1 MVSPNPPQMFK
12 VLLRDAKTGGKKL
25 LLPCE
30 RTAEEV
36 KRLRESYELVE
47 AVPVFHEP
55 NDDSDEKVYRDAITA
70 LVRAYRMARRKGDL
84 GLAGRA
90 EEAMAALLGGEKEP
104 PTMRSSTLR
113 GVQPKARNGSEDET
127 Q

>member
-1 MVSPNPPQMFK
+1 MVNPPQMFK
-12 VLLRDAKTGGKKL
+12 VLLIDAKTGGKKV

-36 KRLRESYELVE
+36 AHLKENYEIVE
-47 AVPVFHEP
+47 AIPVVHEE
-55 NDDSDEKVYRDAITA
+55 NNDSDEKVYRHAITA
-70 LVRAYRMARRKGDL
+70 LVKAHRVAKRRGDV

-90 EEAMAALLGGEKEP
+90 EEAMAALLGGEREQASINRLKV
-104 PTMRSSTLR
+104 R
-113 GVQPKARNGSEDET
+113 GGRAEEET